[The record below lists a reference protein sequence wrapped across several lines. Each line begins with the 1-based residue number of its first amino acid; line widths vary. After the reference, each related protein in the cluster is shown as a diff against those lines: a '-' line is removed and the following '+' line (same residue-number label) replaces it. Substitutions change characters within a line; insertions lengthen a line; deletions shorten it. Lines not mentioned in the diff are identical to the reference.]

1 MSKSTEEYVLQRL
14 EALENE
20 REERTKALETKAQE
34 LEAANAD
41 RSVMFC
47 VLPLRTVIYE
57 LESSYVYEQDKY
69 GFGNVD
75 DLKAALALDDA
86 AFYEWCTKEFGKG
99 WNTSTPI
106 KREENTFNYQLVVAK
121 DGRLKRYASTLESP
135 SNFKLIHTEPFIGEY
150 IELEHDNE
158 VKELAIAEARR
169 RIKSAI
175 NTLSEDD
182 SEE

>member
-1 MSKSTEEYVLQRL
+1 MSKSTEEYVLARL

-20 REERTKALETKAQE
+20 REERTKE
-34 LEAANAD
+34 LESRAKELEVANAD

-69 GFGNVD
+69 GFGNAA
-75 DLKAALALDDA
+75 DLKASLALDDDK
-86 AFYEWCTKEFGKG
+86 FYEWATKEFGKG
-99 WNTSTPI
+99 WNTATPI
-106 KREENTFNYQLVVAK
+106 KRIEDTFNYQLIMAK
-121 DGRLKRYASTLESP
+121 DGRLKRYASMLESP
-135 SNFKLIHTEPFIGEY
+135 DNFKLIHTEPFIGEY

-175 NTLSEDD
+175 DTLVEDD
-182 SEE
+182 GEE